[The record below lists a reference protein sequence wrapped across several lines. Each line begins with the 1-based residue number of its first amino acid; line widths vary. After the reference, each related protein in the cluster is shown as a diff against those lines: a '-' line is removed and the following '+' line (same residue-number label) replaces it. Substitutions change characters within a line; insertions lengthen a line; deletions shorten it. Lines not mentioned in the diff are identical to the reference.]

1 MSTLDTHLSPP
12 GADRPGPEERTS
24 SSSAS
29 TSVDRSTSDLGLG
42 AARRQALEPDASQA
56 GWRSRPERAET
67 TWPASGR
74 VELRRRDSK
83 DGRERTVP
91 DRVRR
96 RRRRNARLRRTAVV
110 ALTVLLA
117 GTVVARWHEDPATIL
132 ASGATVGA
140 LTAQGPAALDQGEP
154 ADDVVQGGTADGD
167 LPGPPITTAGGSGA
181 TASAPANAPPA
192 PAASVT
198 TTPAAPSSAGATA
211 QTTGTATAPSSA
223 PSIGVSAPVPA
234 STSVLLSGA
243 GTFTPIEIPDG
254 PVKSTGRT
262 VTYGVDVEDGL
273 PQSRDEFAEV
283 VHAVLT
289 DSRGWQ
295 TQDDVRFVPVS
306 IADRAAGAH
315 VDIRVTLASPAA
327 TQRLCAPLDV
337 TTDQVSCWNGS
348 RAVLNLTRW
357 VTGAA
362 TYGIDLTSYRAYL
375 VGHEVG
381 HGLGYQH
388 THCPGPGQRAP
399 IMVQQTKSLEG
410 CVAWPWP

>member
-42 AARRQALEPDASQA
+42 ARRQALEPDASQA

-117 GTVVARWHEDPATIL
+117 GTVIARWHEDPATIL

-154 ADDVVQGGTADGD
+154 ADDVVQGRTADGD
-167 LPGPPITTAGGSGA
+167 LPGPPIT
-181 TASAPANAPPA
+181 
-192 PAASVT
+192 T

-234 STSVLLSGA
+234 STSVLQSGA

-295 TQDDVRFVPVS
+295 TQDDIRFVPLS

-357 VTGAA
+357 VTGAV

-388 THCPGPGQRAP
+388 THCPGPGHRAP

-410 CVAWPWP
+410 CVAWPWPHQA